1 MIKTYDYTSWFSFE
15 IFKTRSSYLLIV
27 GHLYSMIK
35 SEDPRLE
42 DYSVSKNNKNYFTVY
57 AELT

>member
-1 MIKTYDYTSWFSFE
+1 
-15 IFKTRSSYLLIV
+15 
-27 GHLYSMIK
+27 MIK

-57 AELT
+57 AELTKKNKFINENVNQC